1 MQTYYL
7 YYLLLIGT
15 SFLLGLIP
23 LQQKKK
29 ISPAVWLLGCTLL
42 NEICSWLAGKY
53 YRNNMPVYHVSIPVL
68 TGIWALFYYRNIT
81 SIRVKNLVVW
91 SYVIFL
97 LLAIINSLFIQS
109 ILQFP
114 GTVFTCLNLL
124 MIAWSAVLMIQMLD
138 APGSQNLFKEPIFL
152 INIAILWFNLF
163 SFAYFALR
171 NYMIAQHISTTALSQ
186 ILLIANYVFYSI
198 ILLAMIFNF
207 IQNKHESRI

>member
-1 MQTYYL
+1 MQPYYL
-7 YYLLLIGT
+7 FYLLLIGT

-42 NEICSWLAGKY
+42 NEIISWLAGKY
-53 YRNNMPVYHVSIPVL
+53 YRNNFPVYHVSVPIL

-81 SIRVKNLVVW
+81 SQQAKNLVVW

-138 APGSQNLFKEPIFL
+138 APGNQNIFKEPVFL

-163 SFAYFALR
+163 SFAHFALR
-171 NYMIAQHISTTALSQ
+171 NYMIAQNNSTTALNQ

>member
-1 MQTYYL
+1 MQPYYL
-7 YYLLLIGT
+7 FYLLLIGT

-97 LLAIINSLFIQS
+97 LLAIINSL
-109 ILQFP
+109 
-114 GTVFTCLNLL
+114 